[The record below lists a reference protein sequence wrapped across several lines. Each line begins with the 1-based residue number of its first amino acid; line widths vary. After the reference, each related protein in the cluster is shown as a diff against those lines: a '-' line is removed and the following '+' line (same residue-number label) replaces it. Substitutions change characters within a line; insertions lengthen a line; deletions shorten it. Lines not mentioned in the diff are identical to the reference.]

1 MIDYKE
7 KLKALKA
14 IGKGNIG
21 EYLGIEY
28 TDLGDGFI
36 CGKMPVDHRT
46 KQPAGILHGGISVVL
61 AETLGSVGT
70 HMSLPED
77 KICVGLEINANHIK
91 SVSSG
96 YIHGMAICKHKGRST
111 QIWEINIVDDH
122 ESLVCISR
130 ITLAILDKKIPTN
143 LP

>member
-7 KLKALKA
+7 KLKDIQSL
-14 IGKGNIG
+14 GKGNIG
-21 EYLGIEY
+21 EHLGIEY

-36 CGKMPVDHRT
+36 SGKMPVDHRT

-70 HMSLPED
+70 FLSLPND

-96 YIHGMAICKHKGRST
+96 FIHGKAICKHKGRST

-122 ESLVCISR
+122 NHLVCISR
-130 ITLAILDKKIPTN
+130 ITLAILDNKVHPN
-143 LP
+143 P